1 MTRRAGAQTCEAAS
15 HCYVYMPPIGG
26 ALSSASYQNAPPL
39 GFTSLH
45 DEEEEGEGTQLSAEA
60 AHRLRL
66 VRAATYVQRAVRIHN
81 MIFGHFARVIFARK
95 NGRSSDHGVLQFPA
109 HGTEAQFLTIADT
122 TPASLIVPFLI
133 KVWKLPPP
141 EIIISVTGGAQA
153 LTLDA
158 LLQEEFNK
166 GLVSAATAAH
176 AWVIT
181 GGTDTGVMH
190 LVGKAMH
197 DAGVDGKVPLLG
209 ISAHGAVNNRDK
221 FDSLKFGRA
230 VYQDPDKPSVDG
242 APISPHHSHFL
253 FIDSGREQRKA
264 WGSEIVVRA
273 EIEQH
278 MMKSRAVPMVL
289 LVVQGGPGTLATV
302 LANAKLG
309 CPVVLLSNSGGAA
322 SAVSRF
328 VQDGG
333 LDEELDAPFMKPT
346 PLEQL
351 EQIRSLHEASGDKLL
366 SFFNVGAESMATSM
380 LQAIVANLTGS
391 PLKAPMSPPR
401 PFGDGNYS
409 FSRPSAGDGN
419 APDLISRRS
428 SLGEEGHDSFAKALL
443 LAVRWDRPEIAKPI
457 LAQIEARGLGFAKGT
472 MKRALQAAISLERL
486 ELLRLFM
493 ASPGFE
499 AFGLPG
505 IALAQLYS

>member
-1 MTRRAGAQTCEAAS
+1 MRLTKLHGAF
-15 HCYVYMPPIGG
+15 G
-26 ALSSASYQNAPPL
+26 SASYQNASPL
-39 GFTSLH
+39 GFASLH
-45 DEEEEGEGTQLSAEA
+45 GEEDEGTQLSAEA

-66 VRAATYVQRAVRIHN
+66 VRAATYVQRAMRIHN
-81 MIFGHFARVIFARK
+81 MIFHHFARVIFARK
-95 NGRSSDHGVLQFPA
+95 NGHSSDHGILQFPA
-109 HGTEAQFLTIADT
+109 HGTEAHFLTIADT

-133 KVWKLPPP
+133 KVWKLPRPA
-141 EIIISVTGGAQA
+141 IIISVTGGAQA
-153 LTLDA
+153 LTLPA
-158 LLQEEFNK
+158 PLQEAFNK
-166 GLVSAATAAH
+166 GLVSAATSAH

-197 DAGVDGKVPLLG
+197 DAGVEGKVPLLG

-221 FDSLKFGRA
+221 FDSLKFGHA
-230 VYQDPDKPSVDG
+230 VYQDPRKPSVDG

-253 FIDSGREQRKA
+253 FIDSGREQREA

-273 EIEQH
+273 EIEQY

-333 LDEELDAPFMKPT
+333 LDEAFDAPFMKAT

-351 EQIRSLHEASGDKLL
+351 EQIRRLHEASGGKLL
-366 SFFNVGAESMATSM
+366 SFFNVGAESMSTSM
-380 LQAIVANLTGS
+380 LQAIVANLT
-391 PLKAPMSPPR
+391 ASPPKEPMR
-401 PFGDGNYS
+401 PAADGHVHAHGEAGGAVQGSKGGSTGD
-409 FSRPSAGDGN
+409 
-419 APDLISRRS
+419 APEPLSRRS
-428 SLGEEGHDSFAKALL
+428 SLGEDGHESFAKALL

-457 LAQIEARGLGFAKGT
+457 LAEIEARGMGFAKGT
-472 MKRALQAAISLERL
+472 MQRVLQAAISLERL
-486 ELLRLFM
+486 ELLRLFV

-499 AFGLPG
+499 VLGLPG
-505 IALAQLYS
+505 IALAQLYP